1 MPSEKSSDAIRN
13 ADLVLSF
20 DWIDLG
26 GLLRNTFKSP
36 VANCP
41 TFHFSLDQN
50 LINGWSKDHC
60 EPARNATTLLVDPN
74 TAVNQL
80 VDIFDFAKNP
90 PSAVQP
96 KSRKETIDDS
106 LSMRSLA
113 SVAYSVLQSE
123 QVTLIRTPI
132 SWRSEDWVFSDPLDH
147 LGFDGGGGIG
157 SGVGMAVGG
166 ALALK
171 RSNRLPVAI
180 LGDGDYL
187 MGVSGLWTAV
197 HHNIPVLIIVANNRS
212 FFNDELH
219 QERIAIARD
228 RDVNNKGIGIRLD
241 EPDVDLVS
249 MATAQGCVGFGP
261 IYTSDDLRQ
270 ELKLAVKQVKAG
282 KVVVVDARVSRS
294 Y

>member
-1 MPSEKSSDAIRN
+1 MRLPRLNVVLHRPIIPWNTGN
-13 ADLVLSF
+13 AGRTCLGFGAALHLIDPGFKVTDKAAKRAGLDYWANVDLHLHASWEDFETDVLPE
-20 DWIDLG
+20 LG
-26 GLLRNTFKSP
+26 GNAFL
-36 VANCP
+36 
-41 TFHFSLDQN
+41 FSKE
-50 LINGWSKDHC
+50 GKHGE
-60 EPARNATTLLVDPN
+60 EPLHRTRF
-74 TAVNQL
+74 
-80 VDIFDFAKNP
+80 FDGG
-90 PSAVQP
+90 
-96 KSRKETIDDS
+96 
-106 LSMRSLA
+106 
-113 SVAYSVLQSE
+113 
-123 QVTLIRTPI
+123 
-132 SWRSEDWVFSDPLDH
+132 
-147 LGFDGGGGIG
+147 GFDGGGGIG
-157 SGVGMAVGG
+157 SGIGMAVGG

-219 QERIAIARD
+219 QERVAIARD

-241 EPDVDLVS
+241 EPDVDLVN

-261 IYTSDDLRQ
+261 IYTSDELRQ